1 VAIYEGVGEYLKRV
15 YRNLINIEEEVALK
29 RRRRLRGWSLSRNC
43 RAIERHIFLWQTS

>member
-29 RRRRLRGWSLSRNC
+29 RRRLRGWSLLTNC
-43 RAIERHIFLWQTS
+43 RAIERNILL